1 MATYDADLQA
11 AVDSTGVA
19 LLAGQT
25 DDLVQYLRDQL
36 AEREIETSDDAWL
49 QRQVDGL
56 QQRPGVDGRRR
67 AERLHQPQARHLSG
81 SARPFGHR

>member
-1 MATYDADLQA
+1 MATYNADLQA

-36 AEREIETSDDAWL
+36 AEREIETERRGVVASGRWRAPE
-49 QRQVDGL
+49 
-56 QQRPGVDGRRR
+56 RPRVDGRQR
-67 AERLHQPQARHLSG
+67 AERLH
-81 SARPFGHR
+81 RPKRDT

>member
-36 AEREIETSDDAWL
+36 AEREIETNDDEWL

-56 QQRPGVDGRRR
+56 QNDPEWMVDGEPSDFTSPKRDT
-67 AERLHQPQARHLSG
+67 
-81 SARPFGHR
+81 

>member
-1 MATYDADLQA
+1 MARYDSDLQA

-19 LLAGQT
+19 LAAGQT

-36 AEREIETSDDAWL
+36 AERNIETGDDEWL

-56 QQRPGVDGRRR
+56 RTDRDHMIDGEPSDFTSDKPK
-67 AERLHQPQARHLSG
+67 A
-81 SARPFGHR
+81 